1 MYEDIADILK
11 RIKNTIHPETV
22 INWQGIN
29 SDKDLLKLLERLIIR
44 TQKHDKKVLAELDLL
59 FAPTGNF
66 KSLADSNNW
75 ADDFIK
81 YSRRFDAAFEKI
93 KELKN

>member
-11 RIKNTIHPETV
+11 RIKNTIHPET
-22 INWQGIN
+22 IIKWEGIR
-29 SDKDLLKLLERLIIR
+29 SDKELLKLIERLIIR

-66 KSLADSNNW
+66 KTLADTNGW
-75 ADDFIK
+75 TDEFTV
-81 YSRRFDAAFEKI
+81 YSRKFDAAFDKI
-93 KELKN
+93 RSRN